1 MTTKKMVII
10 VAVVVISIGLLITIF
25 VAGIVGVVFYS
36 IHNSE
41 AAFAARDFL
50 RNNDRL
56 KQDIGDVKEFSR
68 FVTGNINVS
77 NSDGTAT
84 LNLKV
89 IGERKTVNA
98 SVELIYRNGREW
110 RVTAASYRNEAGQ
123 TVSLFDA
130 YESLIAISPLLLLV

>member
-77 NSDGTAT
+77 NGDGTAT

-98 SVELIYRNGREW
+98 SVELIYRNGRQW
-110 RVTAASYRNEAGQ
+110 RVIAASYKNEAGE
-123 TVSLFDA
+123 T
-130 YESLIAISPLLLLV
+130 